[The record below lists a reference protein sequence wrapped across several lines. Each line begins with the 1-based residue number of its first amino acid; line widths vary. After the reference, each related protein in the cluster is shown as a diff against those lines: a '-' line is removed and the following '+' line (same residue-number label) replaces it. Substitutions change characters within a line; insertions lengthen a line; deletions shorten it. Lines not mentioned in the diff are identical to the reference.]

1 MYKCVFYCINKI
13 NLVRILFVFCRKNQI
28 HKKCPSDNS
37 SMKILEVG
45 AKEFVRFV
53 SIVHVILH
61 KKHFVIV
68 DNFMNFT
75 YAYLIDEKLDDFLS
89 KIISQFN
96 PYP

>member
-1 MYKCVFYCINKI
+1 M
-13 NLVRILFVFCRKNQI
+13 
-28 HKKCPSDNS
+28 
-37 SMKILEVG
+37 EVG

-96 PYP
+96 PYPWIFETITKRVFWKKIQNYRWWRHSWD